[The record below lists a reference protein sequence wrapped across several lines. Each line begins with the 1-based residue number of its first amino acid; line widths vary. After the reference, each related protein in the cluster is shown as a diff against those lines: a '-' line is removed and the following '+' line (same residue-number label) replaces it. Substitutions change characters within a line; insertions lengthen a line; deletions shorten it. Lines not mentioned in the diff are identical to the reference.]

1 MLFSYLY
8 QCFDVNSSEFCY
20 KFAVYFNLI
29 GTIYSSSLFPNRAP
43 SERILLLNY
52 IGGATN
58 PGILSKV
65 KQVNWVLF
73 SSDNMCV

>member
-1 MLFSYLY
+1 MSLT
-8 QCFDVNSSEFCY
+8 
-20 KFAVYFNLI
+20 

-43 SERILLLNY
+43 DGRVLLLNY

-65 KQVNWVLF
+65 WHLYETWTFNIDAVYL
-73 SSDNMCV
+73 SSYGGVKLG

>member
-1 MLFSYLY
+1 MWIF
-8 QCFDVNSSEFCY
+8 FGV
-20 KFAVYFNLI
+20 A

-43 SERILLLNY
+43 DGRVLLLNY

-65 KQVNWVLF
+65 GQLDHFVVIVVLWWYGWFIWVKTI
-73 SSDNMCV
+73 